1 MSVLVLQLFIM
12 FTSQLFI
19 IFLTFSW
26 SAVDGGSS
34 SNSIVGPRRIRTSFA
49 MEPDFT
55 RAYYVGGGG
64 GHSTASNAIENSSNQ
79 YSDQQG
85 NYGELAPTA
94 PLIED
99 HPSNYHH
106 RPQQQQ
112 YQQPQQKS
120 YQPQNSYQSPSS
132 SSSAGCRKKN
142 AENGYHYG
150 GGGGGEK
157 CDGKGSLEEC
167 IHCHMRPAEA
177 KRFTKCQQYFREGL
191 NNATGVAGGGAGGGG
206 GGGSGDKVDKGDNGT
221 LAVEEGSG
229 GGGPGEDGALVTC
242 CHLSRF
248 MRCAAPLVMRA
259 CQHCA
264 LAAFVRQYR
273 PHLELCHLVTTIQ
286 CPLADGR
293 FMDEL

>member
-1 MSVLVLQLFIM
+1 M
-12 FTSQLFI
+12 FTLQLFI

-132 SSSAGCRKKN
+132 SSSSAGCRKKN

-150 GGGGGEK
+150 GGGGVGEK

-206 GGGSGDKVDKGDNGT
+206 GGSGDKGDKGDNGT
-221 LAVEEGSG
+221 LAVEEGS